1 MFLPLQLE
9 GEEALK
15 HRSVGPRGSVRV
27 RVFRVQFSV
36 LDRKYTFFGKFG
48 LKNQNGQLKL
58 KFDTWTN
65 SNMQNSV
72 MMFNFSSFACSVFLL
87 SVVSDLRSETKGS
100 RFESGCQLCAE
111 VSSLQ

>member
-36 LDRKYTFFGKFG
+36 LDQKYTFFGKFG
-48 LKNQNGQLKL
+48 LKIKMV
-58 KFDTWTN
+58 
-65 SNMQNSV
+65 S
-72 MMFNFSSFACSVFLL
+72 L
-87 SVVSDLRSETKGS
+87 S
-100 RFESGCQLCAE
+100 
-111 VSSLQ
+111 